1 MFLYEVFVIKQ
12 TIFCA
17 NVYMFSKCY
26 LLQGLFL
33 ATVVALL
40 NRKDEPTFI
49 LGSSHT
55 NSCYQMRNCVELF
68 SIDLLG
74 TVILVNDFNHITVH
88 FTGDEENAYD
98 HLRDIL
104 EKTVISCAEPLA
116 LDQSL
121 HLLNVSTSPP
131 ENKRGIV

>member
-1 MFLYEVFVIKQ
+1 MMSFKF
-12 TIFCA
+12 
-17 NVYMFSKCY
+17 Y

-55 NSCYQMRNCVELF
+55 NSCNQMRYCVELF

-74 TVILVNDFNHITVH
+74 TVILVNAFNHITVH

-98 HLRDIL
+98 YLGDIL
-104 EKTVISCAEPLA
+104 EETVKSCVEPLA
-116 LDQSL
+116 LDRSL

-131 ENKRGIV
+131 KNNRGIV